1 MRKAANPLLSKGND
15 SGGKSTAN
23 TEFGNH
29 RLPRSGQKLEQRVQN
44 VLL

>member
-1 MRKAANPLLSKGND
+1 MRKAANPPLSKGND

-29 RLPRSGQKLEQRVQN
+29 RPPRLVQKLEQRGQN
-44 VLL
+44 ELL